1 MDDQYSH
8 KKMLQNGKFDVLKNL
23 EEQFDE
29 SIYPSAQKQS
39 LQHGIENNVDEVLE
53 VSQGSNDLLDVV
65 LLQDETLI
73 IMESN
78 IIEFKDKQTMY

>member
-1 MDDQYSH
+1 
-8 KKMLQNGKFDVLKNL
+8 MLQNGKFDVLKNL

-53 VSQGSNDLLDVV
+53 VS
-65 LLQDETLI
+65 
-73 IMESN
+73 
-78 IIEFKDKQTMY
+78 

>member
-1 MDDQYSH
+1 MPKSLDCNEDGRLKSNMDDQYSH

-53 VSQGSNDLLDVV
+53 VS
-65 LLQDETLI
+65 
-73 IMESN
+73 
-78 IIEFKDKQTMY
+78 

>member
-1 MDDQYSH
+1 LPKSLDCNEDGRLKSNMDDQYSH

-29 SIYPSAQKQS
+29 SIYLSAQKQS

-53 VSQGSNDLLDVV
+53 VS
-65 LLQDETLI
+65 
-73 IMESN
+73 
-78 IIEFKDKQTMY
+78 